1 MTAKFDSA
9 IVVSES
15 LEEAEDF
22 LKIAVFCLMA
32 ISPFFLMLCFV
43 FEGHLIQM
51 FGITVEPMPCLNVHF
66 ALQQRILSLGL
77 TT

>member
-32 ISPFFLMLCFV
+32 ISPFFDGFV
-43 FEGHLIQM
+43 FEEHLIQM
-51 FGITVEPMPCLNVHF
+51 FGITVEPIWLYVSIFGSF
-66 ALQQRILSLGL
+66 ALQQRIFLSLA
-77 TT
+77 